1 MPPAPPPPVRS
12 ILHRH
17 RQLAPN
23 ASVRVS
29 PLCLGTMN
37 FGDAWK
43 DRMGECSKET
53 TFQIL
58 DRFFDKGG
66 NFIDTANGY
75 QNEESEMWL
84 GEWMAYRE
92 NRDQIVLA
100 TKYSASFKGHEK
112 DLIQSSYGGNGTKS
126 MRLSLEASLKKLQTD
141 YIDLFYVHWWDYAT
155 TIPEL
160 MHGLNDLVASGKVL
174 YLGISDT
181 PAWVVSK
188 ANQYARD
195 HGLRPF
201 AVYQGMWN
209 AALRDMEREIVPM
222 CRDEGM
228 GICVYGALGQGRFQ
242 TEAAF
247 LEREQDRS
255 GRKTKPPTQTE
266 RAVSKVLEEIATRKN
281 KHVTSIALAYIML
294 KTPYI
299 FPIVGGRKV
308 EHLEGNIDALEI
320 ALEDEEMERIEASF
334 EFDPGFPHTFLSGT
348 LLTGEKP
355 KAANKPDDVWLM
367 TLMGSFD
374 WVQPA
379 KPIAPHSNH
388 Q

>member
-43 DRMGECSKET
+43 ERMGECSKDT
-53 TFQIL
+53 TFRIL
-58 DRFFDKGG
+58 DRFIDMGG

-84 GEWMAYRE
+84 GEWVASRK
-92 NRDQIVLA
+92 NRDQLILA
-100 TKYSASFKGHEK
+100 TKYSAGFKGYEK
-112 DLIQSSYGGNGTKS
+112 GIIQSSYVGNGAKS
-126 MRLSLEASLKKLQTD
+126 MRLSLEASLKKLQTS

-160 MHGLNDLVASGKVL
+160 MHALNDLVASGKVL

-181 PAWVVSK
+181 PAWVVAK

-201 AVYQGMWN
+201 VVYQGMWN
-209 AALRDMEREIVPM
+209 AAIRDMERDIVPM

-228 GICVYGALGQGRFQ
+228 GICAYGALGQGQFQ

-247 LEREQDRS
+247 LEREESRS
-255 GRKTKPPTQTE
+255 GRKTRPPTQIE
-266 RAVSKVLEEIATRKN
+266 RAVSRILEEIAFQKSTD
-281 KHVTSIALAYIML
+281 VTSIALAYIMH
-294 KTPYI
+294 KTPYV
-299 FPIVGGRKV
+299 FPIVGGRKL
-308 EHLEGNIDALEI
+308 EHLESNIRALGI
-320 ALEDEEMERIEASF
+320 ALEDEEIKRIEASF

-348 LLTGEKP
+348 LFTEEKP
-355 KAANKPDDVWLM
+355 RAAHKPDDVWLM
-367 TLMGSFD
+367 TLSGNFD
-374 WVQPA
+374 WVQPP
-379 KPIAPHSNH
+379 KPISPLIK
-388 Q
+388 